1 MFKGFYKIG
10 WIAFTALPHVAL
22 AECNVVHSLQEGDT
36 LLSVAERYYD
46 DRNRWSVIY
55 YANEVALAGN
65 LVNVPVGV
73 EINIPCLETA
83 NSKADPKPL
92 LQDDAGIKL
101 LTGSNYAPFTDQD
114 WSGQGLATELVNAA
128 LEESPSPVPFSL
140 TWENDWSQHLFPKLD
155 NKEFDMGFPWIKPD
169 CDADPENER
178 CVNFHFSEPIFN
190 ILVRL
195 YVDNDSSIAF
205 EKDDELHGKTLC
217 RPKGYF
223 THDLDSEDRQW
234 LTKGLVKLTQAD
246 SPEACFELLTEGKV
260 DAVTLNEFL
269 GYQKIKDLGLADKVK
284 VLDRPISTETLHVII
299 SKRHWRGTTH
309 LYRFNAGLEK
319 LKSTKRY
326 EEIVSRHLGLF
337 WGE

>member
-1 MFKGFYKIG
+1 MMSKWFVTGIF
-10 WIAFTALPHVAL
+10 AL
-22 AECNVVHSLQEGDT
+22 AATPLAAQTSCDVTHTLKDGDS
-36 LLSVAERYYD
+36 LLSVAEQYYG
-46 DRNRWSVIY
+46 DRSRWSVIY

-73 EINIPCLETA
+73 ELNIPCLEIA
-83 NSKADPKPL
+83 NRKADPKPL

-195 YVDNDSSIAF
+195 YVQDDSSIAF

-223 THDLDSEDRQW
+223 THDLDGEDRQW
-234 LTKGLVKLTQAD
+234 LSKDLVKLTQAD
-246 SPEACFELLTEGKV
+246 SPEACFDLLTAGKV
-260 DAVTLNEFL
+260 DGVTINEFL
-269 GYQKIKDLGLADKVK
+269 GYQKIKEMGLADKVK
-284 VLDRPISTETLHVII
+284 TLDRPISTETLHVII